1 MFLKRCEPI
10 IKRPYYV
17 TSCVSYLIKEGSTEF
32 WIDET
37 SVAIYKD
44 IQNEAITKNAKAIN
58 QKALDRLVKTFA
70 CTPQEYRAVIK
81 KANGY

>member
-44 IQNEAITKNAKAIN
+44 IQNEAITKKFPTTWSKHLLAHRKSIVPLS
-58 QKALDRLVKTFA
+58 KKPMGIDRL
-70 CTPQEYRAVIK
+70 
-81 KANGY
+81 